1 MHSFNYYFY
10 IIKTLILLLLILLLF
25 IDYLLLIVYCR
36 NINCFF
42 KAVIEALVLHNR
54 FVSGNTQQL
63 LFIVKRTFC

>member
-10 IIKTLILLLLILLLF
+10 IIKTLILLLLTLLLF

-42 KAVIEALVLHNR
+42 KTVIEALVLHNR
-54 FVSGNTQQL
+54 FVGGNTQQL